1 MDKVTF
7 DIETETMMH
16 PWQASLAAGFK
27 PGEMTIM
34 TSGRQTGKS
43 MFTAQ
48 AIERL
53 MRDLNSWPVTDLVL
67 SEGTVY
73 GARYYCVQPVGGNWR
88 EMEDWCMAIFGDS
101 TGSIWSEEVNKTT
114 PMPSERWYANNR
126 KFWFRAEKDRDWF
139 IIKWNS

>member
-16 PWQASLAAGFK
+16 PWQASLIAGFK
-27 PGEMTIM
+27 KGEMTIM

-53 MRDLNSWPVTDLVL
+53 MKDLNSQPVSDLVL
-67 SEGTVY
+67 GEGKVY
-73 GARYYCVQPVGGNWR
+73 GARYYTVEPVGGNWL
-88 EMEDWCMAIFGDS
+88 EMEKWCGEVFGE
-101 TGSIWSEEVNKTT
+101 GSRALWCESKVPE
-114 PMPSERWYANNR
+114 PSCRWYANNR
-126 KFWFRAEKDRDWF
+126 KFWFRNEKDRDWF